1 MLSGS
6 ENQQRSVVVPTKEED
21 FKERFAGIMLDMSAS
36 ADDAETM
43 WLVGSLAAQ
52 IVDHAQQPDWT
63 AFKANLSQPTYR
75 SLLTTFQNQGN
86 ALAKQGARRQV
97 FAVEVL
103 AASLVAKTQT
113 DDPELVTGDGM
124 LNDLID
130 SAIAVFRQA
139 SSADPIIS

>member
-1 MLSGS
+1 M
-6 ENQQRSVVVPTKEED
+6 
-21 FKERFAGIMLDMSAS
+21 
-36 ADDAETM
+36 
-43 WLVGSLAAQ
+43 VG
-52 IVDHAQQPDWT
+52 P
-63 AFKANLSQPTYR
+63 

-113 DDPELVTGDGM
+113 NDPELVTGDSM